1 MPIARIAAV
10 AVAYFATA
18 KLGISLD
25 VAEGVVTPVWVPT
38 GLALAALLL
47 FGYGVW
53 PGIALGAFVANAT
66 SDVGVAT
73 AAGIAVGNTLEGV
86 SGTYLLRRIR
96 DFSEALDRARDV
108 LAIVIVGAAVSTVAA
123 TIGSTSLLLGD
134 EIAGADYRS
143 TWFLWWFGDAIGAL
157 TVAPLILTWASHRN
171 RHVPRAR
178 VVEGAILLAALIVV
192 GVIVF
197 SGDRWRFPYVIFPLL
212 VWAAV
217 RFDVRGA
224 ATANFVVPA
233 IAVLATVGGSVLIED
248 ATPTQTV
255 QILQSLIAV
264 VAVSMLL
271 AAATI
276 GERTRAEE
284 ALSSSLSLLQATLD
298 STADGV
304 VVVDLKGHIV
314 SFNQRFV
321 EMWRIPPDVIDA
333 GDEDVVQR
341 FVLDQLADP
350 SAFLARV
357 QQVYAQPTQES
368 TDVLLFK
375 DGRVFERFSL
385 PQRLG
390 NEVIG
395 RVWSF
400 RDVTDARRSEV
411 LKGRFLDMAGHEMRN
426 PLGVITSFAGVLDLD
441 WDSLGD
447 DTKREYVQRMSNQAD
462 KLLHLVDA
470 LLLTSR
476 ADAGKLDP
484 RVTSIEL
491 VAALRE
497 VTTNRPAGSIHV
509 EGAESVVVRADPD
522 YLRNMIENYL
532 TNAEKYGRPPISVAV
547 TAEDGDAHVR
557 VRDSGDGIPSE
568 LVGQLFERFSPT
580 REALNPRAPG
590 TGLGLWIVRELAR
603 AQGGDAWYEPSPD
616 GPEFCFRL
624 PLATAAP

>member
-10 AVAYFATA
+10 AVAYYATA

-53 PGIALGAFVANAT
+53 PGVALGAFVANAT
-66 SDVGVAT
+66 SDVGAAT

-86 SGTYLLRRIR
+86 AGTYILRRIR
-96 DFSEALDRARDV
+96 GFRPALDRAQDV
-108 LAIVIVGAAVSTVAA
+108 IALVVVGAAVSAVAA
-123 TIGSTSLLLGD
+123 TIGSTSLLLTD
-134 EIAGADYRS
+134 EIAGANYRS

-157 TVAPLILTWASHRN
+157 TVAPLILTWASRPD
-171 RHVPRAR
+171 REVARAR
-178 VVEGAILLAALIVV
+178 VVEGAVLLTALIVV

-197 SGDRWRFPYVIFPLL
+197 SGDRWRFPYLIFPLL
-212 VWAAV
+212 VWTAV

-224 ATANFVVPA
+224 ATANFVVTA
-233 IAVLATVGGSVLIED
+233 NAVLATVGGSVLIED
-248 ATPTQTV
+248 ATPTETV

-276 GERTRAEE
+276 GERTRAET

-304 VVVDLKGHIV
+304 LVVDLDGHIV

-321 EMWRIPPDVIDA
+321 DMWRVPADVIAAAD
-333 GDEDVVQR
+333 DDVVQR

-357 QQVYAQPTQES
+357 QQLYSQPTQES

-385 PQRLG
+385 PHRLG
-390 NEVIG
+390 DEVIG

-426 PLGVITSFAGVLDLD
+426 PLGVITSFAGVLELD

-447 DTKREYVQRMSNQAD
+447 DTKREYVQRMRNQAD

-476 ADAGKLDP
+476 VDAGKLDP
-484 RVTSIEL
+484 RLATVELVDAVGEVTSE
-491 VAALRE
+491 
-497 VTTNRPAGSIHV
+497 RPAGPVAITGPDSLRTR
-509 EGAESVVVRADPD
+509 SDPD
-522 YLRNMIENYL
+522 YLRNMLMNYL
-532 TNAEKYGRPPISVAV
+532 SNAEKYGRPPIRVNLSAQ
-547 TAEDGDAHVR
+547 DGFAHVR
-557 VRDSGDGIPSE
+557 VRDAGEGIPSE
-568 LVGQLFERFSPT
+568 LTGQLFERFSPT

-590 TGLGLWIVRELAR
+590 SGLGLWIVRELAR
-603 AQGGDAWYEPSPD
+603 AQGGEAWYEPPPD
-616 GPEFCFRL
+616 GPAFCFKL
-624 PLATAAP
+624 PLAPD